1 MQWHEEIRI
10 SSDGSLDVLNKLII
24 KKDFSKCLGIYARLA
39 KGENKTHGTFCR
51 ANLCWNWW
59 NCEPIPYISVIWFND
74 SSRKSNYWDESLN
87 QITEM
92 YGIIWFNDSSRKSY
106 SDMTSISWCMRN
118 PMKPTVNPIMPIM
131 TQRSQSNREGCC
143 FNQFWK
149 TPIEV
154 VQLNLDKEELGRVSV
169 WP

>member
-1 MQWHEEIRI
+1 MQWHKEIRI

-24 KKDFSKCLGIYARLA
+24 KKYFLHTNSLAIYVWLA

-51 ANLCWNWW
+51 ANLCWNWCD
-59 NCEPIPYISVIWFND
+59 CEPIPYISVIWFND
-74 SSRKSNYWDESLN
+74 SSC
-87 QITEM
+87 
-92 YGIIWFNDSSRKSY
+92 KSY

-149 TPIEV
+149 SPIEV

>member
-1 MQWHEEIRI
+1 MTRGDQ
-10 SSDGSLDVLNKLII
+10 NKFRWQFRCLEQINNQ
-24 KKDFSKCLGIYARLA
+24 KRFSTYKMSGNLAQLA

-51 ANLCWNWW
+51 ANLCWNWR
-59 NCEPIPYISVIWFND
+59 NCEPIPYISVLI
-74 SSRKSNYWDESLN
+74 R
-87 QITEM
+87 
-92 YGIIWFNDSSRKSY
+92 FNDSSRKSY

-149 TPIEV
+149 SPIEV